1 MTTRL
6 IDLLRDDFKSRRR
19 RVVVLG
25 REVYVT
31 PLTLGEQTRIADMH
45 PTDGALRMAETIISK
60 TVDAEGN
67 PAFSKDDKQD
77 LKRAVAGDA
86 LGPIIAA
93 IVGPSEAEVAKNSEG
108 DGQ

>member
-1 MTTRL
+1 MTERL
-6 IDLLRDDFKSRRR
+6 IELLRADYAARRR

-31 PLTLGEQTRIADMH
+31 PLTLGEQTRIAAMH
-45 PTDGALRMAETIISK
+45 PDDGALRMAETIVSK

-67 PAFSKDDKQD
+67 PVFTKDDKSD

-86 LGPIIAA
+86 LGNIIAA
-93 IVGPSEAEVAKNSEG
+93 IVGPADSEIVKNSAG
-108 DGQ
+108 DDQ

>member
-1 MTTRL
+1 MSERL
-6 IDLLRDDFKSRRR
+6 IDLLRADYKARRR
-19 RVVVLG
+19 RVVILG
-25 REVYVT
+25 REVFVN

-45 PTDGALRMAETIISK
+45 PSDGALRMAETIISK
-60 TVDAEGN
+60 TTDADGN
-67 PAFSKDDKQD
+67 PVFTKDDKQD

-93 IVGPSEAEVAKNSEG
+93 IVGPSEAELTKNSEG